1 MIVKFLEFLKDS
13 KRNKQILN
21 ILSYFLTVF
30 ILLSSLNTYAQE
42 AVGLDSVEGY
52 KVQNEISSTN
62 TGDTQANVEKTAAGT
77 MLGSL
82 NVLTASIAP
91 QVLSNYPAILANNK
105 IPEFAKEGLLGTVEN
120 GNMALL
126 NNFNGVNLSSYLASE
141 WVPGYDKSTSIYA
154 ASDGYSY
161 LDETNVDVL
170 WDRIRLI
177 SYIFFV
183 VILIVAGFMIM
194 FRHKIGGQLA
204 VSVFNTL
211 PNIIIA
217 LILVTFSFAIVGLLL
232 NIGVMLINVI
242 ASVLGTSADT
252 AIQVQHP
259 FSLFTSIFSGELK
272 SLGFKFAG
280 SLLVALILGIIA
292 ATVTGP
298 TGLVTAATAGTVFAL
313 LIALVIAGVVI
324 WASIRVY
331 ITLLTAY
338 LGLILNTIMAPV
350 YLTFSAFPGQGYLVQ
365 DWLNRIITGVLTF
378 PVVYFFLNLGFYL
391 LKGDLT
397 LGFPSGIMSGDFSQ
411 VNTGETP
418 VGWLIKGLLVIVLFF
433 FAADA
438 PKILADYFP
447 VGKKEG
453 MANAVGGTMKGLSKI
468 PLVGSFFG

>member
-1 MIVKFLEFLKDS
+1 MIVEVLEFLKDK

-21 ILSYFLTVF
+21 IFSYFLTVF
-30 ILLSSLNTYAQE
+30 ILLSSLNAFAQE
-42 AVGLDSVEGY
+42 VSIDPVEGY
-52 KVQNEISSTN
+52 KAQNELSSSST
-62 TGDTQANVEKTAAGT
+62 GDNQANVEKTAAGT

-82 NVLTASIAP
+82 NVVTASIAP
-91 QVLSNYPAILANNK
+91 QVLSNYPSILANEN
-105 IPEFAKEGLLGTVEN
+105 IPEIAKIGLIGLTDKA
-120 GNMALL
+120 NMAMIEG
-126 NNFNGVNLSSYLASE
+126 FSGVDIPSYLASE
-141 WVPGYDKSTSIYA
+141 WVPGYDTSTSIYA

-242 ASVLGTSADT
+242 ASILGVTADT
-252 AIQVQHP
+252 AIKMDGP
-259 FSLFTSIFSGELK
+259 FSLLSGI
-272 SLGFKFAG
+272 LGGKLDALG
-280 SLLVALILGIIA
+280 INLSVPLLLAIVGGLVIGLIALSGGTAAPALI
-292 ATVTGP
+292 
-298 TGLVTAATAGTVFAL
+298 AGTVIVL
-313 LIALVIAGVVI
+313 LIVIIVAGI
-324 WASIRVY
+324 LIFASIRVY
-331 ITLLTAY
+331 LTLLTAY
-338 LGLILNTIMAPV
+338 LGIILNTIMAPI
-350 YLTFSAFPGQGYLVQ
+350 YLTFSAFPGQGFMVQ
-365 DWLNRIITGVLTF
+365 DWLNRIIKGVLTF
-378 PVVYFFLNLGFYL
+378 PVVYFFLNLGFFI

-411 VNTGETP
+411 VNTDTTP
-418 VGWLIKGLLVIVLFF
+418 AGWLIKGLLVIVLFF

-438 PKILADYFP
+438 PKMLDDYFP
-447 VGKKEG
+447 VGKREG
-453 MANAVGGTMKGLSKI
+453 AANAIAGAKAGLSKI